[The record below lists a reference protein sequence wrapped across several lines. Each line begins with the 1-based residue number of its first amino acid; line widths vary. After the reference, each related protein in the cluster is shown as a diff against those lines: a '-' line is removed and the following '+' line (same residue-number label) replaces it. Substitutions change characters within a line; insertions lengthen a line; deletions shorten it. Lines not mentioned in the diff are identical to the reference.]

1 MASYIHSAKIPSA
14 KASGSQESFLDK
26 NAATH
31 DPYQELSQAD
41 QQLES
46 ALRPIH
52 LDDFC
57 GQPSVK
63 ERLEVIIAGAR
74 ARKEPLGHCLFCG
87 PPGLGKTT
95 LAQIVAR
102 SMGVQCVVTSGPV
115 LEKAGDLAGLL
126 SSLKHGDVLF
136 IDEIHRLSRTVE
148 EYLYPAM
155 EDFKLDLMID
165 SGPGARSVELKLNR
179 FTLVGAT
186 TRQGL
191 LTAPLRSRFHLT
203 LRLDYYDHESLT
215 RIIRRSSQLLSLEMN
230 DDAALEIATRSRG
243 TPRIANNL
251 LKWVRDWTHAKHG
264 HLPLSKIDLP
274 TARLA
279 LDKLDVDR
287 EGLDEMD
294 RRMLKALIENF
305 SGGPVGLNTLASA
318 LSEEPHTIEEVYEP
332 YLIMKGFLM
341 RTPRGRCATAKAY
354 EHLKQ
359 ADPRGC

>member
-1 MASYIHSAKIPSA
+1 MASYIHSSKTSA
-14 KASGSQESFLDK
+14 SKTSQEKEPSSLLK
-26 NAATH
+26 SHH
-31 DPYQELSQAD
+31 DPYEELIQAD
-41 QQLES
+41 KQLETT
-46 ALRPIH
+46 LRPTH
-52 LDDFC
+52 LDEFC
-57 GQPSVK
+57 GQPAIR
-63 ERLEVIIAGAR
+63 ERLEVLIGGAK

-95 LAQIVAR
+95 LAQILAR

-126 SSLKHGDVLF
+126 SALKTGDVLF
-136 IDEIHRLSRTVE
+136 IDEIHRLSRSVE

-203 LRLDYYDHESLT
+203 LRLDYYDHTSLAG
-215 RIIRRSSQLLSLEMN
+215 IIRRSSRLLSLDLDEE
-230 DDAALEIATRSRG
+230 AAFEIAARSRG

-251 LKWVRDWTHAKHG
+251 LKWVRDYAHAKQG
-264 HLPLSKIDLP
+264 HHEVSKIDLAL
-274 TARLA
+274 TRLA

-332 YLIMKGFLM
+332 YLIMKGFLT

-359 ADPRGC
+359 ADLRSC

>member
-1 MASYIHSAKIPSA
+1 MTSYIQSAKGADRQPVKTGGISA
-14 KASGSQESFLDK
+14 
-26 NAATH
+26 
-31 DPYQELSQAD
+31 DPYEELIRPD
-41 QQLES
+41 RQLET
-46 ALRPIH
+46 ALRPTS
-52 LDDFC
+52 LEDFC
-57 GQPSVK
+57 GQPSVR
-63 ERLEVIIAGAR
+63 ERLEIIIGGAKAR
-74 ARKEPLGHCLFCG
+74 AEPLGHCLFCG

-95 LAQIVAR
+95 LAQILAR
-102 SMGVQCVVTSGPV
+102 SMGVQCVITSGPV

-126 SSLKHGDVLF
+126 SSLKTGDVLF
-136 IDEIHRLSRTVE
+136 IDEIHRLNRSIE

-165 SGPGARSVELKLNR
+165 SGPGARSVELKLNQ

-203 LRLDYYDHESLT
+203 LRLDYYDNESLT
-215 RIIRRSSQLLSLEMN
+215 RIVKRSSELLFLELEEA
-230 DDAALEIATRSRG
+230 AALEIAVRSRG

-251 LKWVRDWTHAKHG
+251 VKWIRDWVHAKQG
-264 HLPLSKIDLP
+264 NSQKARINLDL
-274 TARLA
+274 ARLA

-341 RTPRGRCATAKAY
+341 RTPRGRCATTKAY

-359 ADPRGC
+359 AGLIGC

>member
-1 MASYIHSAKIPSA
+1 VASYIHSSKKSIETTAEPKLLPQANSTA
-14 KASGSQESFLDK
+14 
-26 NAATH
+26 H
-31 DPYQELSQAD
+31 DPFEELIQAD
-41 QQLES
+41 QQLETT
-46 ALRPIH
+46 LRPAH
-52 LDDFC
+52 LEEFC
-57 GQPSVK
+57 GQNTIR
-63 ERLEVIIAGAR
+63 ERLEVLIGGAK

-95 LAQIVAR
+95 LAQILAR

-126 SSLKHGDVLF
+126 SSLKTGDVLF
-136 IDEIHRLSRTVE
+136 IDEIHRLTRSVE
-148 EYLYPAM
+148 EYLYSAM

-203 LRLDYYDHESLT
+203 LRLDYYDQASLAS
-215 RIIRRSSQLLSLEMN
+215 IIRRSSRLLSLDMEE
-230 DDAALEIATRSRG
+230 AAAVEIAARSRG

-251 LKWVRDWTHAKHG
+251 LKWVRDFAHSRQMATAG
-264 HLPLSKIDLP
+264 VKIDHAL
-274 TARLA
+274 ARIA

-332 YLIMKGFLM
+332 YLILKGFLT

-359 ADPRGC
+359 ADLRSC